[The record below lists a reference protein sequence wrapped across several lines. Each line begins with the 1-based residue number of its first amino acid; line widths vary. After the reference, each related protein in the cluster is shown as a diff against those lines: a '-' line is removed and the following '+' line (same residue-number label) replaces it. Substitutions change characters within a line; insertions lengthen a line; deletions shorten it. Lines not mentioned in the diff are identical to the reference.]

1 MRKTDGDVF
10 RMGIVQEW
18 RSYMLDFD
26 EELEELMRSETPDD
40 IKKMKVWMF
49 QEQVR
54 IQTKRDELQEFNR
67 ELQDL
72 KRKLDREKNALEI
85 REKSIKKRFDDNEVF
100 IAKKQKIIEDAYQQ
114 LAVDR
119 KALEC
124 ERLNFEHEKSKYR
137 RQKMSGKPMHQQY
150 ESGAYDGT
158 NFFRGVDSELSL
170 RKRYKELLKIFHP
183 DNKCGDTKT
192 LLLIQTEYESLR
204 SRYYES

>member
-1 MRKTDGDVF
+1 MESKGALID
-10 RMGIVQEW
+10 
-18 RSYMLDFD
+18 MLDFA
-26 EELEELMRSETPDD
+26 EKLTMAEASDD
-40 IKKMKVWMF
+40 LKKLKAWMF

-54 IQTKRDELQEFNR
+54 LQTKEDELQELSH
-67 ELQDL
+67 ELQSL
-72 KRKLDREKNALEI
+72 KRKLEGEQAALELK
-85 REKSIKKRFDDNEVF
+85 EKRIKKRFDDNEVF
-100 IAKKQKIIEDAYQQ
+100 VAKKLKIIEDAYQQ

-124 ERLNFEHEKSKYR
+124 ERLNLEHEKSKYK
-137 RQKMSGKPMHQQY
+137 RQKMSGTKAHQY

-158 NFFRGVDSELSL
+158 SFFRGVDSELAL

-204 SRYYES
+204 RKYYEV